1 MAMEVQGHGPLEE
14 SISTLR
20 EKANQH
26 VDAIYLV
33 DVFIGT
39 PPQKFRLQIDTGSSD
54 LWVFSLFNQQRPL
67 V

>member
-1 MAMEVQGHGPLEE
+1 MAIEVSGHGPLEE
-14 SISTLR
+14 DIGTVR
-20 EKANQH
+20 QKANQR

-54 LWVFSLFNQQRPL
+54 LWVFYF
-67 V
+67 